1 MWSLRICFW
10 KTSISFWILFSELGS
25 RICVTGLKSN
35 FHFLFQIQASLLI
48 ATVNELELLA
58 TGYFLE
64 HENIYSKVSW
74 KYCLLDCLNHIL
86 RRYLY
91 VWVLIFLLKT
101 EYVEIF
107 LNFIIPSN
115 LSRKKFNFG
124 YSSKEPIPWS
134 KTTDSFSGHF
144 LTVSSDFGGSGTF
157 RKLTSDFFSLI
168 FSDFSRLFWDSI
180 DENWGLMNPFDV
192 GSTPF
197 DVGNAS
203 FDIADVFWPWSWN
216 FQVNFDCLGEC
227 NIYRMKINFYYLS
240 VSNWLELEFRGSSL
254 KNYHVIHIINI

>member
-74 KYCLLDCLNHIL
+74 KYCLLDRLNHIL
-86 RRYLY
+86 RRYLN
-91 VWVLIFLLKT
+91 VWVLIFLKS
-101 EYVEIF
+101 EYVQIF
-107 LNFIIPSN
+107 LKFNFSILKSY
-115 LSRKKFNFG
+115 LSRILKKFIFG

-157 RKLTSDFFSLI
+157 RKLTSDFFSLT
-168 FSDFSRLFWDSI
+168 FSDFSRLFWDSS

-192 GSTPF
+192 GTTPF
-197 DVGNAS
+197 DVGKAS
-203 FDIADVFWPWSWN
+203 FDVADVFWPWIWN
-216 FQVNFDCLGEC
+216 FQNNF
-227 NIYRMKINFYYLS
+227 NF
-240 VSNWLELEFRGSSL
+240 FRGMQYS
-254 KNYHVIHIINI
+254 KWK